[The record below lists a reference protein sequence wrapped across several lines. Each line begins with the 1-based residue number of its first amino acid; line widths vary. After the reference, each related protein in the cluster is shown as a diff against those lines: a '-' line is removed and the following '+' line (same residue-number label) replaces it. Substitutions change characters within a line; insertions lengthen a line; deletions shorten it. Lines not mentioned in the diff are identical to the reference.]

1 MLEEEYRESLY
12 RDYMTTAIKVLAES
26 YVVSHGGEI
35 HMPSYIEMT
44 HEAEKPKTARQILEH
59 VKKLF
64 D

>member
-1 MLEEEYRESLY
+1 
-12 RDYMTTAIKVLAES
+12 MTTAIKVLAES